1 MFVLTL
7 KIKTFYST
15 MIVNLKIKRMYID
28 TRFVT

>member
-1 MFVLTL
+1 MFVVTL
-7 KIKTFYST
+7 KNKTFYST